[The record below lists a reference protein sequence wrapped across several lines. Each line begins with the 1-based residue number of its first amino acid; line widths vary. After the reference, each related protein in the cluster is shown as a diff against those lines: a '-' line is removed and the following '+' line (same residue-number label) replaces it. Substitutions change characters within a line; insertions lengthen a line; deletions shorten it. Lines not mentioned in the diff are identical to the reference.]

1 MNECVQKDITT
12 SKKIKCK
19 EKLNYLIN
27 TTVKELTPPAL
38 STSSLINN
46 KQNDWYM
53 LAYLERRSQ
62 KKSEF

>member
-1 MNECVQKDITT
+1 M
-12 SKKIKCK
+12 KCK